1 MNFDLKKE
9 LKKIEKD
16 FKEGNIKN
24 QIANILT
31 ATRLLSPFILIPL
44 MYFEK
49 YKVFTIMISIFA
61 LTDAFDGYFARKYNA
76 VSDFGKYLDCVVDK
90 VFALSLLIPIIIKT
104 TLNTNNFYLVT
115 FNILLELIICSL
127 NMYSFF
133 KKLNPSSTMYGK
145 VKTYFLFILLCLLY
159 LGKVITLNDTFL
171 FIFILVTIILQI
183 ITIFSYFDQIKK
195 RKVLI
200 NSSL

>member
-1 MNFDLKKE
+1 MNFDLEKE
-9 LKKIEKD
+9 FKKIKKD
-16 FKEGNIKN
+16 FKEGNIKM

-31 ATRLLSPFILIPL
+31 ATRLLAPFILIPL

-49 YKVFTIMISIFA
+49 LKIFTIMIAIFA

-104 TLNTNNFYLVT
+104 TLNTNNSNLIIFI
-115 FNILLELIICSL
+115 ILLELIICSL
-127 NMYSFF
+127 NIYSFL

-183 ITIFSYFDQIKK
+183 ITIVSYLDQIKK

-200 NSSL
+200 NSL

>member
-1 MNFDLKKE
+1 MNFDLEKE
-9 LKKIEKD
+9 LLKIKKD
-16 FKEGNIKN
+16 FQNGNIKK

-31 ATRLLSPFILIPL
+31 SIRLLAPFILIPL

-49 YKVFTIMISIFA
+49 YKIFTIMIAIFA

-115 FNILLELIICSL
+115 FNIFLELVICSL
-127 NMYSFF
+127 NIYSFF
-133 KKLNPSSTMYGK
+133 KKLDPSSTMCGK

-159 LGKVITLNDTFL
+159 LGKVVTLNDTFL
-171 FIFILVTIILQI
+171 FIFILVTIFLQI
-183 ITIFSYFDQIKK
+183 ITIISYLEQIKK

-200 NSSL
+200 NSL